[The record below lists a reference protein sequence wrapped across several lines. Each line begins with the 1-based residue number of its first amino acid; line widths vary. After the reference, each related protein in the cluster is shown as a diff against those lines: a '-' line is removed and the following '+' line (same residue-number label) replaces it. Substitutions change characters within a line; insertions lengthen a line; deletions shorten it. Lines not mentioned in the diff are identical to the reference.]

1 MWRWFVD
8 AGINVITFGLLVLAI
23 GFAEMP
29 RSKGNISIA
38 EFSENYNQ
46 LSKYYGI
53 DTVDQLDSDGK

>member
-1 MWRWFVD
+1 M
-8 AGINVITFGLLVLAI
+8 LAI